1 MKHKLEIKTLRREV
15 ICMKWMSK
23 FLLILVLISNFIV
36 NVSSVAATD
45 INTGVTT
52 SLENENDF
60 LNSLKESQV
69 FLPDQRESLTQKN
82 QTLTSLMQPLNQ
94 LKQSEG
100 IPSTTIKK
108 GDFELNGNYSF
119 DDTADSGSVKLNWDK
134 LPNLA
139 DGYKVKR
146 STDNEKWEEISTN
159 YGKKVKILN
168 VYPKDANLDAD
179 FLIGWMA
186 KINAE
191 NSIAVESVPLSDFN
205 NNPDKYLKADDG
217 SYKYDGLYFGSADSN
232 GGWVAGVNDLTEK
245 SQPVVA
251 KFADTGRSIILGH
264 DTITTAGQG
273 GHPWFNKF
281 APKLDLWVRGLQ
293 NQNNDYTMGTNH
305 IWLSGT
311 QVKFI
316 DPNGDL
322 AQYPNKGL
330 PEVMDIQ
337 QTHTVDQYY
346 LYNSDAI
353 RWMVFLPTFSNNGS
367 GSFNEPDYL
376 YDRQGKKVGDD
387 NWYLITKNNYAMI
400 QTGHTTGAC
409 TPDEAKIIANTIY
422 YTSTLNTSNSGT
434 DPKANDKAAPNAPT
448 LTSNDTNND
457 KFDLTINSQD
467 NPSYYYYQVTGNV
480 NDKTTNKLTPKSSD
494 VIQQRAL
501 SDIKGYFY
509 AIDSNSNPGTNA
521 ANVKYKDSD
530 PSKVDTSAANF
541 LKVTQPNTNGNSA
554 TLTNQ
559 QLLKNSKNYIHVVA
573 VDRDNNISTVQTTK
587 ISDLV
592 LSNRSVKVKVWM
604 DSDYNGIIDT
614 NEKIKANMPIHI
626 FKKNTDDSYE
636 ELQQTSNS
644 TIKTGND
651 GTCSVN
657 YLQSNTYYVGLK
669 ISDCRAMFPTVS
681 GGKSISQLINNKVN
695 TISHDNYFLTT
706 AIIVNKDNDN
716 RTVNLGLIDQL
727 GFISITKLPQ
737 LNFGISLIPYAGSIS
752 LPNPNKD
759 ENTLTINDNR
769 TSLQTDLADY
779 FVPYKVNIQLSA
791 FKQGKEK
798 GLQGSSI
805 TLTFPNE
812 NTVTVSSEQTD
823 KQLLLTQQPSQNT
836 EDITKFKNISLNV
849 PQKSIATIIKPGT
862 YTATMTYEIEDTP

>member
-1 MKHKLEIKTLRREV
+1 
-15 ICMKWMSK
+15 MKWMPK
-23 FLLILVLISNFIV
+23 FLLILVLIGNFLV
-36 NVSSVAATD
+36 NISSVAATD
-45 INTGVTT
+45 INTAVTT

-60 LNSLKESQV
+60 LNSLKESQAS
-69 FLPDQRESLTQKN
+69 LPDQRELLTQKN
-82 QTLTSLMQPLNQ
+82 QTLMSLMQPLNQ
-94 LKQSEG
+94 FKQSEG

-108 GDFELNGNYSF
+108 GDFELHGNYSF
-119 DDTADSGSVKLNWDK
+119 DDIADSGSVKLNWVG

-139 DGYKVKR
+139 DGYKVER
-146 STDNEKWEEISTN
+146 STDDVNWEEISSN

-168 VYPKDANLDAD
+168 VYPNDA
-179 FLIGWMA
+179 
-186 KINAE
+186 
-191 NSIAVESVPLSDFN
+191 
-205 NNPDKYLKADDG
+205 KYLKAWMTPITDSIEVDEVSLEEFNKNYKDYIEDDG
-217 SYKYDGLYFGSADSN
+217 SSIYDGLYFGSADSN
-232 GGWVAGVNDLTEK
+232 GGWVTGVNDLTDK

-264 DTITTAGQG
+264 DTISTAQT
-273 GHPWFNKF
+273 GHKYFNTF
-281 APKLDLWVRGLQ
+281 APKLDLWVRYLPGQ
-293 NQNNDYTMGTNH
+293 STDYKVGNSTN
-305 IWLSGT
+305 WLSSR
-311 QVKFI
+311 QVQISNSGSLTK
-316 DPNGDL
+316 
-322 AQYPNKGL
+322 YPFKITST
-330 PEVMDIQ
+330 VKDISL
-337 QTHTVDQYY
+337 THTVDQYY

-353 RWMVFLPTFSNNGS
+353 RWMVFVPPFKNNDQGPELK
-367 GSFNEPDYL
+367 EPDYL
-376 YDRQGKKVGDD
+376 YDNQNRKVGDD

-400 QTGHTTGAC
+400 QTGHITGSC

-434 DPKANDKAAPNAPT
+434 DPQAKDKVAPNTPN

-457 KFDLTINSQD
+457 KFDLTIKSQD

-480 NDKTTNKLTPKSSD
+480 NDKTSNKLTPKSSD
-494 VIQQRAL
+494 VIQQQVL

-554 TLTNQ
+554 TLTND

-604 DSDYNGIIDT
+604 DSNYNGIIDT
-614 NEKIKANMPIHI
+614 NEKIKANIPIHI

-657 YLQSNTYYVGLK
+657 NLQSNTYYVGLK

-727 GFISITKLPQ
+727 GFISIKKLPQ
-737 LNFGISLIPYAGSIS
+737 LDFGVSLIPYSGSIR
-752 LPNPNKD
+752 LPNTNPNKD
-759 ENTLTINDNR
+759 ENTLTIEDNR
-769 TSLQTDLADY
+769 TSLQADLSDY

-836 EDITKFKNISLNV
+836 EDTTKFKNISLNV
-849 PQKSIATIIKPGT
+849 PQKSVATIIKPGT
-862 YTATMTYEIEDTP
+862 YTATMTYEIENTP

>member
-1 MKHKLEIKTLRREV
+1 
-15 ICMKWMSK
+15 MKWMSK

-45 INTGVTT
+45 INTAVTT

-60 LNSLKESQV
+60 LNSLKESQAS
-69 FLPDQRESLTQKN
+69 LPDQRELLTQKN
-82 QTLTSLMQPLNQ
+82 QTLMSLMQPLNQ
-94 LKQSEG
+94 FKQSEG

-108 GDFELNGNYSF
+108 GDFELHGNYSF
-119 DDTADSGSVKLNWDK
+119 DDIADSGSVKLNWVG

-139 DGYKVKR
+139 DGYKVER
-146 STDNEKWEEISTN
+146 STDDVNWEEISSN

-168 VYPKDANLDAD
+168 VYPNDA
-179 FLIGWMA
+179 
-186 KINAE
+186 
-191 NSIAVESVPLSDFN
+191 
-205 NNPDKYLKADDG
+205 KYLKAWMTPITDSIEVDEVSLEEFNKNYKDYIEDDG
-217 SYKYDGLYFGSADSN
+217 SSIYDGLYFGSADSN
-232 GGWVAGVNDLTEK
+232 GGWVTGVNDLTDK

-264 DTITTAGQG
+264 DTISTAQT
-273 GHPWFNKF
+273 GHKYFNTF
-281 APKLDLWVRGLQ
+281 APKLDLWVRYLPGQ
-293 NQNNDYTMGTNH
+293 STDYKVGNSTN
-305 IWLSGT
+305 WLSSR
-311 QVKFI
+311 QVQISNSGSLTK
-316 DPNGDL
+316 
-322 AQYPNKGL
+322 YPFKITSAVKGISL
-330 PEVMDIQ
+330 
-337 QTHTVDQYY
+337 THTVDQYY

-353 RWMVFLPTFSNNGS
+353 RWMVFVPPFKNNDQGPELK
-367 GSFNEPDYL
+367 EPDYL
-376 YDRQGKKVGDD
+376 YDNQNRKVGDD

-400 QTGHTTGAC
+400 QTGHKTGAC
-409 TPDEAKIIANTIY
+409 TDDEAQIIANTIY

-434 DPKANDKAAPNAPT
+434 DPQAKDKVAPNTPN

-494 VIQQRAL
+494 VIQQQVL

-573 VDRDNNISTVQTTK
+573 VDRDNNISTVQTQK

-604 DSDYNGIIDT
+604 DSNYNGIIDT

-636 ELQQTSNS
+636 ELQQTTNS

-657 YLQSNTYYVGLK
+657 NLQSNTYYVGLK

-681 GGKSISQLINNKVN
+681 GGKSISQLINNKAN
-695 TISHDNYFLTT
+695 TISYDNYFLTT

-716 RTVNLGLIDQL
+716 NTVNLGLIDQL
-727 GFISITKLPQ
+727 GFISIKKLPQ
-737 LNFGISLIPYAGSIS
+737 LDFGVSLIPYSGSIS
-752 LPNPNKD
+752 LPNANPNKD
-759 ENTLTINDNR
+759 ENTLTIEDNR
-769 TSLQTDLADY
+769 TSLQTDLSDY

-805 TLTFPNE
+805 TLIFPNE
-812 NTVTVSSEQTD
+812 NTVTVSSEQAD

>member
-45 INTGVTT
+45 INTAVTT

-60 LNSLKESQV
+60 LNSLKESQAS
-69 FLPDQRESLTQKN
+69 LPDQRELLTQKN
-82 QTLTSLMQPLNQ
+82 QTLMSLMQPLNQ
-94 LKQSEG
+94 FKQSEG

-108 GDFELNGNYSF
+108 GDFELHGNYSF
-119 DDTADSGSVKLNWDK
+119 DDIADSGSVKLNWVG

-139 DGYKVKR
+139 DGYKVER
-146 STDNEKWEEISTN
+146 STDDVNWEEISSN

-168 VYPKDANLDAD
+168 VYPNDA
-179 FLIGWMA
+179 
-186 KINAE
+186 
-191 NSIAVESVPLSDFN
+191 
-205 NNPDKYLKADDG
+205 KYLKAWMTPITDSIEVDEVSLEEFNKNYKDYIEDDG
-217 SYKYDGLYFGSADSN
+217 SSIYDGLYFGSADSN
-232 GGWVAGVNDLTEK
+232 GGWVTGVNDLTDK

-264 DTITTAGQG
+264 DTISTAQT
-273 GHPWFNKF
+273 GHKYFNTF
-281 APKLDLWVRGLQ
+281 APKLDLWVRYLPGQ
-293 NQNNDYTMGTNH
+293 STDYKVGNSTN
-305 IWLSGT
+305 WLSSR
-311 QVKFI
+311 QVQISNSGSLTK
-316 DPNGDL
+316 
-322 AQYPNKGL
+322 YPFKITSTVKRISL
-330 PEVMDIQ
+330 
-337 QTHTVDQYY
+337 THTVDQYY

-353 RWMVFLPTFSNNGS
+353 RWMVFVPPFKNNDQGPELK
-367 GSFNEPDYL
+367 EPDYL
-376 YDRQGKKVGDD
+376 YDNQNRKVGDD

-400 QTGHTTGAC
+400 QTGHITGSC
-409 TPDEAKIIANTIY
+409 TADEAQIIANTIY

-434 DPKANDKAAPNAPT
+434 DPQAKDKVAPNAPT

-494 VIQQRAL
+494 VIQQQVL

-573 VDRDNNISTVQTTK
+573 VDRDNNISTVQTQK

-604 DSDYNGIIDT
+604 DSNYNGIIDT

-636 ELQQTSNS
+636 ELQQTTNS

-657 YLQSNTYYVGLK
+657 NLQSNTYYVGLK
-669 ISDCRAMFPTVS
+669 ISDCKAMFPTVS

-727 GFISITKLPQ
+727 GFISIKKLPQ
-737 LNFGISLIPYAGSIS
+737 LDFGVSLIPYSGSIR
-752 LPNPNKD
+752 LPNTNPNKD
-759 ENTLTINDNR
+759 ENTLTIEDNR
-769 TSLQTDLADY
+769 TSLQADLSDY

-812 NTVTVSSEQTD
+812 NTVTVSSEQAD

>member
-1 MKHKLEIKTLRREV
+1 
-15 ICMKWMSK
+15 MKWMPK

-36 NVSSVAATD
+36 NVSSVSATD
-45 INTGVTT
+45 INTAVTT

-60 LNSLKESQV
+60 LNSLKESQAS
-69 FLPDQRESLTQKN
+69 LPDQRELLTQKN
-82 QTLTSLMQPLNQ
+82 QTLTSLMQMLNQ

-100 IPSTTIKK
+100 ITSTTIKK
-108 GDFELNGNYSF
+108 GDFELHGNYSF
-119 DDTADSGSVKLNWDK
+119 DDIADSGSVKLNWDS

-139 DGYKVKR
+139 DGYKVER
-146 STDNEKWEEISTN
+146 STDDVNWEEISSN

-168 VYPKDANLDAD
+168 VYPNDA
-179 FLIGWMA
+179 
-186 KINAE
+186 
-191 NSIAVESVPLSDFN
+191 
-205 NNPDKYLKADDG
+205 KYLKAWMTPITDSIEVDEVSLEEFNKNYKNYIENDG
-217 SYKYDGLYFGSADSN
+217 SSIYDGLYFGSADSN
-232 GGWVAGVNDLTEK
+232 GGWVAGINDLTDK

-281 APKLDLWVRGLQ
+281 APKLDLWVKDLK
-293 NQNNDYTMGTNH
+293 NQNNNYKMGTNH
-305 IWLSGT
+305 IWLSSESV
-311 QVKFI
+311 QL
-316 DPNGDL
+316 DNNGSL
-322 AQYPNKGL
+322 AKYPFVIKSTPLHIN
-330 PEVMDIQ
+330 P
-337 QTHTVDQYY
+337 THTVDQYY

-353 RWMVFLPTFSNNGS
+353 RWMKFNGPFSDNGS
-367 GSFNEPDYL
+367 TQTFKEPDYL
-376 YDRQGKKVGDD
+376 YESQDSQAKKVGDD

-400 QTGHTTGAC
+400 QTGHTIGSC
-409 TPDEAKIIANTIY
+409 TADEAQIIANTIY

-434 DPKANDKAAPNAPT
+434 DPQAKDKVAPNAPT

-457 KFDLTINSQD
+457 KFDLTINSRD

-494 VIQQRAL
+494 VIQQQVL

-554 TLTNQ
+554 TLTND

-573 VDRDNNISTVQTTK
+573 VDRDNNISTVQTQK

-592 LSNRSVKVKVWM
+592 SSKRSVKVKVWM
-604 DSDYNGIIDT
+604 DSNYNGIIDT

-636 ELQQTSNS
+636 ELQQTTNS

-657 YLQSNTYYVGLK
+657 NLQSNTYYVGLK

-727 GFISITKLPQ
+727 GFISIKKLPQ
-737 LNFGISLIPYAGSIS
+737 LDFGVSLIPYAGSIS
-752 LPNPNKD
+752 LPNTNTNPNKD
-759 ENTLTINDNR
+759 ENTLTIKDNR
-769 TSLQTDLADY
+769 TSLQTDLSDY

-812 NTVTVSSEQTD
+812 NTVTVFSEQTD
-823 KQLLLTQQPSQNT
+823 KQLLLTQQPSQNI
-836 EDITKFKNISLNV
+836 EDTTKFKNISLNV
-849 PQKSIATIIKPGT
+849 PQKSVATIIKPGT
-862 YTATMTYEIEDTP
+862 YTATMTYEIENTP

>member
-1 MKHKLEIKTLRREV
+1 
-15 ICMKWMSK
+15 MKWMSK

-94 LKQSEG
+94 FKQSEG

-108 GDFELNGNYSF
+108 GDFELHGNYSF
-119 DDTADSGSVKLNWDK
+119 DDIADSGSVKLNWVG

-139 DGYKVKR
+139 DGYKVER
-146 STDNEKWEEISTN
+146 STDDVNWEEISSN

-168 VYPKDANLDAD
+168 VYPNDA
-179 FLIGWMA
+179 
-186 KINAE
+186 
-191 NSIAVESVPLSDFN
+191 
-205 NNPDKYLKADDG
+205 KYLKAWMTPITDSIEVDEVSLEEFNKNYKDYIEDDG
-217 SYKYDGLYFGSADSN
+217 SSIYDGLYFGSADSN
-232 GGWVAGVNDLTEK
+232 GGWVTGVNDLTDK

-264 DTITTAGQG
+264 DTISTAQT
-273 GHPWFNKF
+273 GHKYFNTF
-281 APKLDLWVRGLQ
+281 APKLDLWVRYLPGQ
-293 NQNNDYTMGTNH
+293 STDYKVGNSTN
-305 IWLSGT
+305 WLSSR
-311 QVKFI
+311 QVQISNSGSLTK
-316 DPNGDL
+316 
-322 AQYPNKGL
+322 YPFKITST
-330 PEVMDIQ
+330 VKDISL
-337 QTHTVDQYY
+337 THTVDQYY

-353 RWMVFLPTFSNNGS
+353 RWMVFVPPFKNNDQGPELK
-367 GSFNEPDYL
+367 EPDYL
-376 YDRQGKKVGDD
+376 YDNQNRKVGDD

-400 QTGHTTGAC
+400 QTGHITGSC
-409 TPDEAKIIANTIY
+409 TADEAQIIANTIY

-434 DPKANDKAAPNAPT
+434 DPQAKDKVAPNTPN

-457 KFDLTINSQD
+457 KFDLTIKSQD

-480 NDKTTNKLTPKSSD
+480 VDSTTNKLTPKSSD
-494 VIQQRAL
+494 VIQQQVL

-573 VDRDNNISTVQTTK
+573 VDRDNNISTVQTQK

-592 LSNRSVKVKVWM
+592 PSKRSVKVKVWM
-604 DSDYNGIIDT
+604 DSNYNGIIDT

-644 TIKTGND
+644 NITGDD

-657 YLQSNTYYVGLK
+657 NLQSNTYYVGLK

-681 GGKSISQLINNKVN
+681 GGKSISQLINNKAN

-716 RTVNLGLIDQL
+716 RTVNLGLIEQL
-727 GFISITKLPQ
+727 GFISIKKLPQ
-737 LNFGISLIPYAGSIS
+737 LDFGVSLIPYSGSIR
-752 LPNPNKD
+752 LPNTNPNKD
-759 ENTLTINDNR
+759 ENTLTIEDNR
-769 TSLQTDLADY
+769 TSLQADLSDY

-836 EDITKFKNISLNV
+836 EDTTKFKNISLNV

>member
-1 MKHKLEIKTLRREV
+1 MLKPKLEIKTLRKEV
-15 ICMKWMSK
+15 ICMKWMPK
-23 FLLILVLISNFIV
+23 FLLILVLIGNFIV

-45 INTGVTT
+45 INTAVTT

-60 LNSLKESQV
+60 LNSLKESQAS
-69 FLPDQRESLTQKN
+69 LPDQRESLTQKN
-82 QTLTSLMQPLNQ
+82 QTLTNLMQPLNQ

-100 IPSTTIKK
+100 ITSTTIKK
-108 GDFELNGNYSF
+108 GDFELHGNYSF
-119 DDTADSGSVKLNWDK
+119 DDIADSGSVKLNWDK

-139 DGYKVKR
+139 DGYKVER
-146 STDNEKWEEISTN
+146 STDSEKWEEISSN

-168 VYPKDANLDAD
+168 VYPNDA
-179 FLIGWMA
+179 
-186 KINAE
+186 
-191 NSIAVESVPLSDFN
+191 
-205 NNPDKYLKADDG
+205 KYLKAWMAPITDLIEVDEVSLEEFNKNYNNYIEDDG
-217 SYKYDGLYFGSADSN
+217 SSKYDGLYFGSADSN
-232 GGWVAGVNDLTEK
+232 GGWVTGVNDLTDK

-264 DTITTAGQG
+264 DTISTAGQG

-281 APKLDLWVRGLQ
+281 APKLDLWVRYLPGQ
-293 NQNNDYTMGTNH
+293 STDYKVGNSTN
-305 IWLSGT
+305 WLSSR
-311 QVKFI
+311 QVQISNSGSLTK
-316 DPNGDL
+316 
-322 AQYPNKGL
+322 YPFKITSTVKKISL
-330 PEVMDIQ
+330 
-337 QTHTVDQYY
+337 THTVDQYY

-353 RWMVFLPTFSNNGS
+353 RWMVFVPPFKNNDQGPELK
-367 GSFNEPDYL
+367 EPDYL
-376 YDRQGKKVGDD
+376 YDNQNRKVGDD

-400 QTGHTTGAC
+400 QTGHITGSC
-409 TPDEAKIIANTIY
+409 TADEAQIIANTIY

-434 DPKANDKAAPNAPT
+434 DPQAKDKVAPNTPN

-457 KFDLTINSQD
+457 KFDLTIKSQD
-467 NPSYYYYQVTGNV
+467 NPSCYYYQVTGNV
-480 NDKTTNKLTPKSSD
+480 VDSTTNKLTPKSSD
-494 VIQQRAL
+494 VIQQQAL

-554 TLTNQ
+554 TLTND

-573 VDRDNNISTVQTTK
+573 VDRDNNISTVQTQK

-604 DSDYNGIIDT
+604 DSNYNGIIDT

-644 TIKTGND
+644 NITGND

-657 YLQSNTYYVGLK
+657 NLQSNTYYVGLK

-727 GFISITKLPQ
+727 GFISIKKLPQ
-737 LNFGISLIPYAGSIS
+737 LNFGISLIPYAGSIR
-752 LPNPNKD
+752 LPNTNPNKD
-759 ENTLTINDNR
+759 ENTLTIEDNR
-769 TSLQTDLADY
+769 TSLQTDLSDY

-805 TLTFPNE
+805 TLTFPND

>member
-1 MKHKLEIKTLRREV
+1 
-15 ICMKWMSK
+15 MKWMPK
-23 FLLILVLISNFIV
+23 FLLILVLIGNFIV
-36 NVSSVAATD
+36 NISTVVATD
-45 INTGVTT
+45 INTAVTT

-60 LNSLKESQV
+60 LNSLKESQAS
-69 FLPDQRESLTQKN
+69 LPDQRELLTQKN

-100 IPSTTIKK
+100 ITSTTIKN
-108 GDFELNGNYSF
+108 GDFELHGNYSF
-119 DDTADSGSVKLNWDK
+119 DDTADSGSVKLNWGK

-146 STDNEKWEEISTN
+146 STDDVNWEEISSN

-168 VYPKDANLDAD
+168 VYPNDA
-179 FLIGWMA
+179 
-186 KINAE
+186 
-191 NSIAVESVPLSDFN
+191 
-205 NNPDKYLKADDG
+205 KYLKKWMEPFADSIEVDEVSLEEFNKNYKYYIKDDG
-217 SYKYDGLYFGSADSN
+217 SSIYDGLYFGSADSN

-273 GHPWFNKF
+273 GHPWFNTF
-281 APKLDLWVRGLQ
+281 APKLDLWVKDLK
-293 NQNNDYTMGTNH
+293 NQNNNYTMGANY

-311 QVKFI
+311 KVKFI

-330 PEVMDIQ
+330 SGEMEIQ
-337 QTHTVDQYY
+337 RTHTVDQYY

-376 YDRQGKKVGDD
+376 YDNQGRKVGDD

-409 TPDEAKIIANTIY
+409 TDDEAKIIANTIY
-422 YTSTLNTSNSGT
+422 YTSNLNTSNSGT
-434 DPKANDKAAPNAPT
+434 DPKADDKAAPNAPT

-457 KFDLTINSQD
+457 KFDLTINSRD

-480 NDKTTNKLTPKSSD
+480 NDKTTNKTIPKYSD
-494 VIQQRAL
+494 VIQQQVL

-554 TLTNQ
+554 TLTND

-573 VDRDNNISTVQTTK
+573 VDRDNNISTVQTQK

-592 LSNRSVKVKVWM
+592 SSNRSVKVKVWM
-604 DSDYNGIIDT
+604 DSNYNGIIDT
-614 NEKIKANMPIHI
+614 NEKIKDNMPIHI

-636 ELQQTSNS
+636 ELQQTTNS

-657 YLQSNTYYVGLK
+657 NLQSNTYYVGLK

-716 RTVNLGLIDQL
+716 NTVNLGLIDQL
-727 GFISITKLPQ
+727 GFISIKKLPQ
-737 LNFGISLIPYAGSIS
+737 LDFGVSLIPYSGSIR
-752 LPNPNKD
+752 LPNTNPNKD
-759 ENTLTINDNR
+759 ENTLTIEDNR
-769 TSLQTDLADY
+769 TSLQADLSDY

-836 EDITKFKNISLNV
+836 EDTTKFKNISLNV

-862 YTATMTYEIEDTP
+862 YTATMTYEIENTP

>member
-1 MKHKLEIKTLRREV
+1 MLKSKLEIKTLRREV

-52 SLENENDF
+52 ILENENDF
-60 LNSLKESQV
+60 LNSLKESRAS
-69 FLPDQRESLTQKN
+69 LPDQRELLTQKN
-82 QTLTSLMQPLNQ
+82 QTLMSLMQPLNQ

-100 IPSTTIKK
+100 ITSTTIKK
-108 GDFELNGNYSF
+108 GDFELHGNYSF
-119 DDTADSGSVKLNWDK
+119 DDIADSGSVKLNWVG

-139 DGYKVKR
+139 DGYKVER
-146 STDNEKWEEISTN
+146 STDDVNWEEISSN

-168 VYPKDANLDAD
+168 VYPNDA
-179 FLIGWMA
+179 
-186 KINAE
+186 
-191 NSIAVESVPLSDFN
+191 
-205 NNPDKYLKADDG
+205 KYLKAWMTPITDSIEVDEVSLEEFNKNYNNYIEDDG
-217 SYKYDGLYFGSADSN
+217 SSKYDGLYFGSADSN
-232 GGWVAGVNDLTEK
+232 GGWVTGVNDLTDK

-264 DTITTAGQG
+264 DTISTAQT
-273 GHPWFNKF
+273 GHKYFNTF
-281 APKLDLWVRGLQ
+281 APKLDLWVRYLPGQ
-293 NQNNDYTMGTNH
+293 STDYKVGNSTN
-305 IWLSGT
+305 WLSSR
-311 QVKFI
+311 QVQISNSGSLTK
-316 DPNGDL
+316 
-322 AQYPNKGL
+322 YPFKITST
-330 PEVMDIQ
+330 VKDISL
-337 QTHTVDQYY
+337 THTVDQYY

-353 RWMVFLPTFSNNGS
+353 RWMVFVPPFKNNDQGPELK
-367 GSFNEPDYL
+367 EPDYL
-376 YDRQGKKVGDD
+376 YDNQNRKVGDD

-400 QTGHTTGAC
+400 QTGHITGSC
-409 TPDEAKIIANTIY
+409 TADEAQIIANTIY

-434 DPKANDKAAPNAPT
+434 DPQAKDKVAPNTPN

-457 KFDLTINSQD
+457 KFDLTIKSQD

-480 NDKTTNKLTPKSSD
+480 VDATTNKLTPKSSD
-494 VIQQRAL
+494 VIQQQAL

-554 TLTNQ
+554 NLTND

-573 VDRDNNISTVQTTK
+573 VDRDNNISTVQTQK

-604 DSDYNGIIDT
+604 DSNYNGIIDT

-657 YLQSNTYYVGLK
+657 NLQSNTYYVGLK

-727 GFISITKLPQ
+727 GFISIKKLPQ
-737 LNFGISLIPYAGSIS
+737 LDFGVSLIPYSGSIR
-752 LPNPNKD
+752 LPNTNPNKD
-759 ENTLTINDNR
+759 ENTLTIEDNR
-769 TSLQTDLADY
+769 TSLQTDLSDY

-836 EDITKFKNISLNV
+836 EDTTKFKNISLNV

-862 YTATMTYEIEDTP
+862 YNATMTYEIEDTP

>member
-1 MKHKLEIKTLRREV
+1 MLKPKLEIKTLRREV

-23 FLLILVLISNFIV
+23 FLLILVLIGNFIG
-36 NVSSVAATD
+36 NISTVAATD
-45 INTGVTT
+45 INTAVTT

-60 LNSLKESQV
+60 LNSLKESQAS
-69 FLPDQRESLTQKN
+69 LPDQRELLTQKN
-82 QTLTSLMQPLNQ
+82 QTLMSLMQPLNQ
-94 LKQSEG
+94 FKQSEG

-108 GDFELNGNYSF
+108 GDFELHGNYSF
-119 DDTADSGSVKLNWDK
+119 DDIADSGSVKLNWVG

-139 DGYKVKR
+139 DGYKVER
-146 STDNEKWEEISTN
+146 STDDVNWEEISSN

-168 VYPKDANLDAD
+168 VYPNDA
-179 FLIGWMA
+179 
-186 KINAE
+186 
-191 NSIAVESVPLSDFN
+191 
-205 NNPDKYLKADDG
+205 KYLKAWMTPITDSIEVDEVSLEEFNKNYKDYIEDDG
-217 SYKYDGLYFGSADSN
+217 SSIYDGLYFGSADSN
-232 GGWVAGVNDLTEK
+232 GGWVTGVNDLTDK

-264 DTITTAGQG
+264 DTISTAQT
-273 GHPWFNKF
+273 GHKYFNTF
-281 APKLDLWVRGLQ
+281 APKLDLWVRYLPGQ
-293 NQNNDYTMGTNH
+293 STDYKVGNSTN
-305 IWLSGT
+305 WLSSR
-311 QVKFI
+311 QVQISNSGSLTK
-316 DPNGDL
+316 
-322 AQYPNKGL
+322 YPFKITST
-330 PEVMDIQ
+330 VKDISL
-337 QTHTVDQYY
+337 THTVDQYY

-353 RWMVFLPTFSNNGS
+353 RWMVFVPPFKNNDQGPELK
-367 GSFNEPDYL
+367 EPDYL
-376 YDRQGKKVGDD
+376 YDNQNRKVGDD

-400 QTGHTTGAC
+400 QTGHITGSC

-434 DPKANDKAAPNAPT
+434 DPQAKDKVAPNTPN

-457 KFDLTINSQD
+457 KFDLTIKSQD

-480 NDKTTNKLTPKSSD
+480 NDKTSNKLTPKSSD
-494 VIQQRAL
+494 VIQQQAL

-509 AIDSNSNPGTNA
+509 AIDSTSNPGTNA

-554 TLTNQ
+554 TLTND

-573 VDRDNNISTVQTTK
+573 VDRDNNISTVQTKK

-592 LSNRSVKVKVWM
+592 SSKRSVKIKVWM
-604 DSDYNGIIDT
+604 DSNYNGIIDT
-614 NEKIKANMPIHI
+614 NEKIKDNMPIHI

-636 ELQQTSNS
+636 ELQQTTNS
-644 TIKTGND
+644 TIKTGDD

-657 YLQSNTYYVGLK
+657 NLQSNTYYVGLK

-681 GGKSISQLINNKVN
+681 GGKSISQLINNKAN

-716 RTVNLGLIDQL
+716 RTVNLGLIEQL
-727 GFISITKLPQ
+727 GFISIKKLPQ
-737 LNFGISLIPYAGSIS
+737 LDFGVSLIPYSGSIR
-752 LPNPNKD
+752 LPNTNPNKD
-759 ENTLTINDNR
+759 ENTLTIEDNR
-769 TSLQTDLADY
+769 TSLQADLSDY

-805 TLTFPNE
+805 TLTFPND

-823 KQLLLTQQPSQNT
+823 KQLLLAQQPSQNT
-836 EDITKFKNISLNV
+836 EDNTKFKNISLNV
-849 PQKSIATIIKPGT
+849 PQKSVATIIKPGT
-862 YTATMTYEIEDTP
+862 YTATMTYEIENTP

>member
-1 MKHKLEIKTLRREV
+1 
-15 ICMKWMSK
+15 MKWMSK

-45 INTGVTT
+45 INTAVTT

-60 LNSLKESQV
+60 LNSLKESQAS
-69 FLPDQRESLTQKN
+69 LPDQRELLTQKN
-82 QTLTSLMQPLNQ
+82 QTLMSLMQPLNQ
-94 LKQSEG
+94 FKQSEG

-108 GDFELNGNYSF
+108 GDFELHGNYSF
-119 DDTADSGSVKLNWDK
+119 DDIADSGSVKLNWVG

-139 DGYKVKR
+139 DGYKVER
-146 STDNEKWEEISTN
+146 STDDVNWEEISSN

-168 VYPKDANLDAD
+168 VYPNDA
-179 FLIGWMA
+179 
-186 KINAE
+186 
-191 NSIAVESVPLSDFN
+191 
-205 NNPDKYLKADDG
+205 KYLKAWMTPITDSIEVDEVSLEEFNKNYKDYIEDDG
-217 SYKYDGLYFGSADSN
+217 SSIYDGLYFGSADSN
-232 GGWVAGVNDLTEK
+232 GGWVTGVNDLTDK

-264 DTITTAGQG
+264 DTISTAQT
-273 GHPWFNKF
+273 GHKYFNTF
-281 APKLDLWVRGLQ
+281 APKLDLWVRYLPGQ
-293 NQNNDYTMGTNH
+293 STDYKVGNSTN
-305 IWLSGT
+305 WLSSR
-311 QVKFI
+311 QVQISNSGSLTK
-316 DPNGDL
+316 
-322 AQYPNKGL
+322 YPFKITSTVKRISL
-330 PEVMDIQ
+330 
-337 QTHTVDQYY
+337 THTVDQYY

-353 RWMVFLPTFSNNGS
+353 RWMVFVPPFKNNDQGPELK
-367 GSFNEPDYL
+367 EPDYL
-376 YDRQGKKVGDD
+376 YDNQNRKVGDD

-400 QTGHTTGAC
+400 QTGHKNDAC
-409 TPDEAKIIANTIY
+409 TDDEAQIIANTIY

-434 DPKANDKAAPNAPT
+434 DPQAKDKVAPNAPT

-494 VIQQRAL
+494 VIQQQVL

-573 VDRDNNISTVQTTK
+573 VDRDNNISTVQTQK

-604 DSDYNGIIDT
+604 DSNYNGIIDT

-636 ELQQTSNS
+636 ELQQTTNS

-657 YLQSNTYYVGLK
+657 NLQSNTYYVGLK
-669 ISDCRAMFPTVS
+669 ISDCKAMFPTVS

-727 GFISITKLPQ
+727 GFISIKKLPQ
-737 LNFGISLIPYAGSIS
+737 LDFGVSLIPYSGSIR
-752 LPNPNKD
+752 LPNTNPNKD
-759 ENTLTINDNR
+759 ENTLTIEDNR
-769 TSLQTDLADY
+769 TSLQADLSDY

>member
-1 MKHKLEIKTLRREV
+1 
-15 ICMKWMSK
+15 MKWMPK
-23 FLLILVLISNFIV
+23 FLLILVLIGNFIG
-36 NVSSVAATD
+36 NISTVAATD
-45 INTGVTT
+45 INTAVTT

-60 LNSLKESQV
+60 LNSLKESQAS
-69 FLPDQRESLTQKN
+69 LPDQRELLTQKN
-82 QTLTSLMQPLNQ
+82 QTLTSLMQMLNQ

-100 IPSTTIKK
+100 ITSTTIKK
-108 GDFELNGNYSF
+108 GDFELHGNYSF
-119 DDTADSGSVKLNWDK
+119 DDIADSGSVKLNWDS

-139 DGYKVKR
+139 DGYKVER
-146 STDNEKWEEISTN
+146 STDDVNWEEISSN

-168 VYPKDANLDAD
+168 VYPNDA
-179 FLIGWMA
+179 
-186 KINAE
+186 
-191 NSIAVESVPLSDFN
+191 
-205 NNPDKYLKADDG
+205 KYLKAWMTPITDSIEVDEVSLEEFNKNYKDYIEDDG
-217 SYKYDGLYFGSADSN
+217 SSIYDGLYFGSADSN
-232 GGWVAGVNDLTEK
+232 GGWVTGVNDLTDK

-264 DTITTAGQG
+264 DTISTAQT
-273 GHPWFNKF
+273 GHKYFNTF
-281 APKLDLWVRGLQ
+281 APKLDLWVRYLPGQ
-293 NQNNDYTMGTNH
+293 STDYKVGNSTN
-305 IWLSGT
+305 WLSSR
-311 QVKFI
+311 QVQISNSGSLTK
-316 DPNGDL
+316 
-322 AQYPNKGL
+322 YPFKITST
-330 PEVMDIQ
+330 VKDISL
-337 QTHTVDQYY
+337 THTVDQYY

-353 RWMVFLPTFSNNGS
+353 RWMVFVPPFKNNDQGPELK
-367 GSFNEPDYL
+367 EPDYL
-376 YDRQGKKVGDD
+376 YDNQNRKVGDD

-400 QTGHTTGAC
+400 QTGHITGSC
-409 TPDEAKIIANTIY
+409 TADEAQIIANTIY

-434 DPKANDKAAPNAPT
+434 DPQAKDKVAPNTPNLT
-448 LTSNDTNND
+448 LNDTNND
-457 KFDLTINSQD
+457 KFDLTIKSQD

-480 NDKTTNKLTPKSSD
+480 VDSTTNKLTPKSSD
-494 VIQQRAL
+494 VIQQQVL

-509 AIDSNSNPGTNA
+509 AIDSNPNPGTNA

-554 TLTNQ
+554 TLTND

-573 VDRDNNISTVQTTK
+573 VDRDNNISTVQTKK

-592 LSNRSVKVKVWM
+592 PSNRSVKVKVWM
-604 DSDYNGIIDT
+604 DSNYNGIIDT

-636 ELQQTSNS
+636 ELQQTTNS

-657 YLQSNTYYVGLK
+657 KLQSNTYYVGLK

-681 GGKSISQLINNKVN
+681 GGKSISQLINNKAN

-727 GFISITKLPQ
+727 GFISIKKLPQ
-737 LNFGISLIPYAGSIS
+737 LNFGISLIPYAGSIR
-752 LPNPNKD
+752 LPNTNPNKD
-759 ENTLTINDNR
+759 ENTLTIEDNR
-769 TSLQTDLADY
+769 TSLQTDLSDY

-805 TLTFPNE
+805 TLTFPND

-836 EDITKFKNISLNV
+836 EDTTKFKNISLNV
-849 PQKSIATIIKPGT
+849 PQKSVATIIKPGT
-862 YTATMTYEIEDTP
+862 YTATMTYEIENTP

>member
-1 MKHKLEIKTLRREV
+1 MLKQKLEIKTLRREV
-15 ICMKWMSK
+15 ICMKWMPK
-23 FLLILVLISNFIV
+23 FLLILVLIGNFIV

-45 INTGVTT
+45 INIAVTT
-52 SLENENDF
+52 SLKNENDF
-60 LNSLKESQV
+60 LNSLKESPAS
-69 FLPDQRESLTQKN
+69 LPDQRELLTQKN
-82 QTLTSLMQPLNQ
+82 QTLTSLIQPLNQ

-100 IPSTTIKK
+100 ISSTKIQK

-119 DDTADSGSVKLNWDK
+119 DDTADLGSVKLNWGK

-139 DGYKVKR
+139 DGYKVQR

-168 VYPKDANLDAD
+168 VYPNDA
-179 FLIGWMA
+179 
-186 KINAE
+186 
-191 NSIAVESVPLSDFN
+191 
-205 NNPDKYLKADDG
+205 KYLKAWMAPITDLIEVDEVSLEEFNKNYNNYIQDDG
-217 SYKYDGLYFGSADSN
+217 SSKYDGLYFGSADSN
-232 GGWVAGVNDLTEK
+232 GGFTADNDLNAR
-245 SQPVVA
+245 SQQAVA

-264 DTITTAGQG
+264 DTISNAQT
-273 GHPWFNKF
+273 GHKYFNTF
-281 APKLDLWVRGLQ
+281 APKLDLWVKGLQ
-293 NQNNDYTMGTNH
+293 NQNNDYTMGANT
-305 IWLSGT
+305 IWLRSNKVQIDNSGSLT
-311 QVKFI
+311 
-316 DPNGDL
+316 
-322 AQYPNKGL
+322 QYPFHDFPL
-330 PEVMDIQ
+330 PPEYMTISY
-337 QTHTVDQYY
+337 THTVDQYY
-346 LYNSDAI
+346 LYNGGAI
-353 RWMVFLPTFSNNGS
+353 RWMKFMPPFDNNGS
-367 GSFNEPDYL
+367 GSFNVPDYL
-376 YDRQGKKVGDD
+376 YDRQGNKVGDD

-409 TPDEAKIIANTIY
+409 TDDEAKIIANTIY
-422 YTSTLNTSNSGT
+422 YTSTLNTSNSGI
-434 DPKANDKAAPNAPT
+434 DPKAKDNVAPDKPN
-448 LTSNDTNND
+448 LTSNDTNNN
-457 KFDLTINSQD
+457 KFDLTIKSQD

-480 NDKTTNKLTPKSSD
+480 VDATTNKLTPKSSD
-494 VIQQRAL
+494 VIQQQAL

-573 VDRDNNISTVQTTK
+573 VDRDNNISTVKTTK

-592 LSNRSVKVKVWM
+592 PSNRSVKVKVWM
-604 DSDYNGIIDT
+604 DSNYNGIIDT

-657 YLQSNTYYVGLK
+657 NLQSNTYYVGLK

-681 GGKSISQLINNKVN
+681 GGKSISQLINNKAN

-716 RTVNLGLIDQL
+716 RTINLGLIDQL
-727 GFISITKLPQ
+727 GFISIKKLPQ

-759 ENTLTINDNR
+759 ENTLTIEDNR
-769 TSLQTDLADY
+769 TSLQTDLSDY

-812 NTVTVSSEQTD
+812 NTVTVSSEQAD

>member
-1 MKHKLEIKTLRREV
+1 
-15 ICMKWMSK
+15 MKWMSK

-168 VYPKDANLDAD
+168 VYPKDANLNAD

-186 KINAE
+186 QINAE

-422 YTSTLNTSNSGT
+422 YTSTLNTSNSGI
-434 DPKANDKAAPNAPT
+434 DPKAKDNVAPDKPN
-448 LTSNDTNND
+448 LTSNDTNNN
-457 KFDLTINSQD
+457 KFDLTIKSQD

-480 NDKTTNKLTPKSSD
+480 VDATTNKLTPKSSD
-494 VIQQRAL
+494 VIQQQAL

-554 TLTNQ
+554 NLTND

-573 VDRDNNISTVQTTK
+573 VDRDNNISTVQTQK

-604 DSDYNGIIDT
+604 DSNYNGIIDT

-636 ELQQTSNS
+636 ELQQTTNS

-657 YLQSNTYYVGLK
+657 NLQSNTYYVGLK

-727 GFISITKLPQ
+727 GFISIKKLPQ
-737 LNFGISLIPYAGSIS
+737 LDFGVSLIPYAGSIS
-752 LPNPNKD
+752 LSNTNPNKD
-759 ENTLTINDNR
+759 ENTLTIEDNR
-769 TSLQTDLADY
+769 TSLQTDLSDY

-836 EDITKFKNISLNV
+836 EDTTKFKNISLNV

>member
-1 MKHKLEIKTLRREV
+1 MLKQKLEIKTLRREV
-15 ICMKWMSK
+15 ICMKWMPK

-36 NVSSVAATD
+36 NISSVAATD
-45 INTGVTT
+45 INTAVTT

-60 LNSLKESQV
+60 LNSLKESQAS
-69 FLPDQRESLTQKN
+69 LPDRRELFTQKN

-94 LKQSEG
+94 LRQSEG
-100 IPSTTIKK
+100 ITSTTIKK
-108 GDFELNGNYSF
+108 GDFELHGNYSF
-119 DDTADSGSVKLNWDK
+119 DDIADSGSVKLNWDK

-139 DGYKVKR
+139 DGYKVQR
-146 STDNEKWEEISTN
+146 STDNEKWEEISSN

-168 VYPKDANLDAD
+168 VYPNDA
-179 FLIGWMA
+179 
-186 KINAE
+186 
-191 NSIAVESVPLSDFN
+191 
-205 NNPDKYLKADDG
+205 KYLKAWMAPITDLIEVDEVSLEEFNKNYKDYIEDDG
-217 SYKYDGLYFGSADSN
+217 SSIYDGLYFGSADSN
-232 GGWVAGVNDLTEK
+232 GGWVTGVNDLTDK

-264 DTITTAGQG
+264 DTIATAGQG

-281 APKLDLWVRGLQ
+281 APKLDLWVKGLQ
-293 NQNNDYTMGTNH
+293 NQNNDYTMGANT

-311 QVKFI
+311 KVKFI

-330 PEVMDIQ
+330 PEEMTIKP
-337 QTHTVDQYY
+337 THTVDQYY

-353 RWMVFLPTFSNNGS
+353 RWMVFLPTFTNNGS

-376 YDRQGKKVGDD
+376 YDNQGRKVGDD

-409 TPDEAKIIANTIY
+409 TDDEAKIIANTIY
-422 YTSTLNTSNSGT
+422 YTSTLNTSNSGI
-434 DPKANDKAAPNAPT
+434 DPKAKDNVAPDKPN
-448 LTSNDTNND
+448 LTSNDTNNN
-457 KFDLTINSQD
+457 KFDLTIKSQD

-480 NDKTTNKLTPKSSD
+480 NDKTTNKTIPKYSD
-494 VIQQRAL
+494 VIQQQVL

-509 AIDSNSNPGTNA
+509 AIDSNHNPGTNA

-554 TLTNQ
+554 TLTND

-604 DSDYNGIIDT
+604 DSNYNGIIDT
-614 NEKIKANMPIHI
+614 NEKIKANIPIHI

-657 YLQSNTYYVGLK
+657 NLQSNTYYVGLK

-759 ENTLTINDNR
+759 ENTLTIEDNR
-769 TSLQTDLADY
+769 TSLQTDLSDY

-812 NTVTVSSEQTD
+812 NTVTVSSEQAD
-823 KQLLLTQQPSQNT
+823 KQLLLTQQLSQNT

>member
-1 MKHKLEIKTLRREV
+1 MLKPKLEIKTLRREV

-23 FLLILVLISNFIV
+23 FLLILVLIGNFIG
-36 NVSSVAATD
+36 NISTVAATD
-45 INTGVTT
+45 INTAVTT

-60 LNSLKESQV
+60 LNSLKESQAS
-69 FLPDQRESLTQKN
+69 LPDQRELLTQKN
-82 QTLTSLMQPLNQ
+82 QTLMSLMQPLNQ
-94 LKQSEG
+94 FKQSEG

-108 GDFELNGNYSF
+108 GDFELHGNYSF
-119 DDTADSGSVKLNWDK
+119 DDIADSGSVKLNWVG

-139 DGYKVKR
+139 DGYKVER
-146 STDNEKWEEISTN
+146 STDDVNWEEISSN

-168 VYPKDANLDAD
+168 VYPNDA
-179 FLIGWMA
+179 
-186 KINAE
+186 
-191 NSIAVESVPLSDFN
+191 
-205 NNPDKYLKADDG
+205 KYLKAWMTPITDSIEVDEVSLEEFNKNYKDYIEDDG
-217 SYKYDGLYFGSADSN
+217 SSIYDGLYFGSADSN
-232 GGWVAGVNDLTEK
+232 GGWVTGVNDLTDK

-264 DTITTAGQG
+264 DTISTAQT
-273 GHPWFNKF
+273 GHKYFNTF
-281 APKLDLWVRGLQ
+281 APKLDLWVRYLPGQ
-293 NQNNDYTMGTNH
+293 STDYKVGNSTN
-305 IWLSGT
+305 WLSSR
-311 QVKFI
+311 QVQISNSGSLTK
-316 DPNGDL
+316 
-322 AQYPNKGL
+322 YPFKITST
-330 PEVMDIQ
+330 VKDISL
-337 QTHTVDQYY
+337 THTVDQYY

-353 RWMVFLPTFSNNGS
+353 RWMVFVPPFKNNDQGPELK
-367 GSFNEPDYL
+367 EPDYL
-376 YDRQGKKVGDD
+376 YDNQNRKVGDD

-400 QTGHTTGAC
+400 QTGHITGSC

-434 DPKANDKAAPNAPT
+434 DPQAKDKVAPNTPN

-457 KFDLTINSQD
+457 KFDLTIKSQD

-480 NDKTTNKLTPKSSD
+480 NDKTSNKLTPKSSD
-494 VIQQRAL
+494 VIQQQAL

-509 AIDSNSNPGTNA
+509 AIDSTSNPGTNA

-716 RTVNLGLIDQL
+716 RTVNLGLIEQL
-727 GFISITKLPQ
+727 GFISIKKLPQ
-737 LNFGISLIPYAGSIS
+737 LDFGVSLIPYSGSIR
-752 LPNPNKD
+752 LPNTNPNKD
-759 ENTLTINDNR
+759 ENTLTIEDNR
-769 TSLQTDLADY
+769 TSLQADLSDY

-805 TLTFPNE
+805 TLTFPND

-823 KQLLLTQQPSQNT
+823 KQLLLAQQPSQNT
-836 EDITKFKNISLNV
+836 EDNTKFKNISLNV
-849 PQKSIATIIKPGT
+849 PQKSVATIIKPGT
-862 YTATMTYEIEDTP
+862 YTATMTYEIENTP

>member
-1 MKHKLEIKTLRREV
+1 
-15 ICMKWMSK
+15 MKWMSK

-45 INTGVTT
+45 INTAVTT

-60 LNSLKESQV
+60 LNSLKESQAS
-69 FLPDQRESLTQKN
+69 LPDQRELLTQKN
-82 QTLTSLMQPLNQ
+82 QTLMSLMQPLNQ
-94 LKQSEG
+94 FKQSEG

-108 GDFELNGNYSF
+108 GDFELHGNYSF
-119 DDTADSGSVKLNWDK
+119 DDIADSGSVKLNWFG

-139 DGYKVKR
+139 DGYKVER
-146 STDNEKWEEISTN
+146 STDDVNWEEISSN

-168 VYPKDANLDAD
+168 VYPNDA
-179 FLIGWMA
+179 
-186 KINAE
+186 
-191 NSIAVESVPLSDFN
+191 
-205 NNPDKYLKADDG
+205 KYLKAWMTPITDSIEVDEVSLEEFNKNYKDYIEDDG
-217 SYKYDGLYFGSADSN
+217 SSIYDGLYFGSADSN
-232 GGWVAGVNDLTEK
+232 GGWVTGVNDLTDK

-264 DTITTAGQG
+264 DTISTAQT
-273 GHPWFNKF
+273 GHKYFNTF
-281 APKLDLWVRGLQ
+281 APKLDLWVRYLPGQ
-293 NQNNDYTMGTNH
+293 STDYKVGNSTN
-305 IWLSGT
+305 WLSSR
-311 QVKFI
+311 QVQISNSGSLTK
-316 DPNGDL
+316 
-322 AQYPNKGL
+322 YPFKITSTVKGISL
-330 PEVMDIQ
+330 
-337 QTHTVDQYY
+337 THTVDQYY

-353 RWMVFLPTFSNNGS
+353 RWMVFVPPFKNNDQGPELK
-367 GSFNEPDYL
+367 EPDYL
-376 YDRQGKKVGDD
+376 YDNQNRKVGDD

-400 QTGHTTGAC
+400 QTGHITGAC
-409 TPDEAKIIANTIY
+409 TPDEAQIIANTIY

-494 VIQQRAL
+494 VIQQQAL

-573 VDRDNNISTVQTTK
+573 VDRDNNISTVQTQK

-604 DSDYNGIIDT
+604 DSNYNGIIDT

-636 ELQQTSNS
+636 ELQQTTNS

-681 GGKSISQLINNKVN
+681 GGKSISQLINNKAN

-716 RTVNLGLIDQL
+716 NTVNLGLIDQL
-727 GFISITKLPQ
+727 GFISIKKLPQ
-737 LNFGISLIPYAGSIS
+737 LDFGVSLIPYAGSIS
-752 LPNPNKD
+752 LPNTNPNKD
-759 ENTLTINDNR
+759 ENTLTIEDNR
-769 TSLQTDLADY
+769 FTDR
-779 FVPYKVNIQLSA
+779 
-791 FKQGKEK
+791 FK
-798 GLQGSSI
+798 
-805 TLTFPNE
+805 
-812 NTVTVSSEQTD
+812 
-823 KQLLLTQQPSQNT
+823 
-836 EDITKFKNISLNV
+836 
-849 PQKSIATIIKPGT
+849 
-862 YTATMTYEIEDTP
+862 

>member
-1 MKHKLEIKTLRREV
+1 
-15 ICMKWMSK
+15 MKWMSK

-45 INTGVTT
+45 INTAVTT

-60 LNSLKESQV
+60 LNSLKESQAS
-69 FLPDQRESLTQKN
+69 LPDQRELLTQKN
-82 QTLTSLMQPLNQ
+82 QTLMSLMQPLNQ
-94 LKQSEG
+94 FKQSEG

-108 GDFELNGNYSF
+108 GDFELHGNYSF
-119 DDTADSGSVKLNWDK
+119 DDIADSGSVKLNWVG

-139 DGYKVKR
+139 DGYKVER
-146 STDNEKWEEISTN
+146 STDDVNWEEISSN

-168 VYPKDANLDAD
+168 VYPNDA
-179 FLIGWMA
+179 
-186 KINAE
+186 
-191 NSIAVESVPLSDFN
+191 
-205 NNPDKYLKADDG
+205 KYLKAWMTPITDSIEVDEVSLEEFNKNYKDYIEDDG
-217 SYKYDGLYFGSADSN
+217 SSIYDGLYFGSADSN
-232 GGWVAGVNDLTEK
+232 GGWVTGVNDLTDK

-264 DTITTAGQG
+264 DTISTAQT
-273 GHPWFNKF
+273 GHKYFNTF
-281 APKLDLWVRGLQ
+281 APKLDLWVRYLPGQ
-293 NQNNDYTMGTNH
+293 STDYKVGNSTN
-305 IWLSGT
+305 WLSSR
-311 QVKFI
+311 QVQISNSGSLTK
-316 DPNGDL
+316 
-322 AQYPNKGL
+322 YPFKITSTVKRISL
-330 PEVMDIQ
+330 
-337 QTHTVDQYY
+337 THTVDQYY

-353 RWMVFLPTFSNNGS
+353 RWMVFVPPFKNNDQGPELK
-367 GSFNEPDYL
+367 EPDYL
-376 YDRQGKKVGDD
+376 YDNQNRKVGDD

-400 QTGHTTGAC
+400 QTGHKNDAC
-409 TPDEAKIIANTIY
+409 TDDEAQIIANTIY

-434 DPKANDKAAPNAPT
+434 DPQAKDKVAPNAPT

-494 VIQQRAL
+494 VIQQQVL

-573 VDRDNNISTVQTTK
+573 VDRDNNISTVQTQK

-604 DSDYNGIIDT
+604 DSNYNGIIDT

-636 ELQQTSNS
+636 ELQQTTNS

-657 YLQSNTYYVGLK
+657 NLQSNTYYVGLK
-669 ISDCRAMFPTVS
+669 ISDCKAMFPTVS

-727 GFISITKLPQ
+727 GFISIKKLPQ
-737 LNFGISLIPYAGSIS
+737 LDFGVSLIPYSGSIR
-752 LPNPNKD
+752 LPNTNPNKD
-759 ENTLTINDNR
+759 ENTLTIEDNR
-769 TSLQTDLADY
+769 TSLQADLSDY

-812 NTVTVSSEQTD
+812 NTVTVSSEQAD

-836 EDITKFKNISLNV
+836 EDTTKFKNISLNV

>member
-1 MKHKLEIKTLRREV
+1 
-15 ICMKWMSK
+15 MKWMPK
-23 FLLILVLISNFIV
+23 FLLILVLIGNFIV
-36 NVSSVAATD
+36 NISTVVATD
-45 INTGVTT
+45 INTAVTT

-60 LNSLKESQV
+60 LNSLKESQAS
-69 FLPDQRESLTQKN
+69 LPDQRELLTQKN

-100 IPSTTIKK
+100 ITSTTIKN
-108 GDFELNGNYSF
+108 GDFELHGNYSF
-119 DDTADSGSVKLNWDK
+119 DDTADSGSVKLNWGK

-146 STDNEKWEEISTN
+146 STDDVNWEEISSN

-168 VYPKDANLDAD
+168 VYPNDA
-179 FLIGWMA
+179 
-186 KINAE
+186 
-191 NSIAVESVPLSDFN
+191 
-205 NNPDKYLKADDG
+205 KYLKKWMEPFADSIEVDEVSLEEFNKNYKYYIKDDG
-217 SYKYDGLYFGSADSN
+217 SSIYDGLYFGSADSN
-232 GGWVAGVNDLTEK
+232 GGWVAGVNDLTDK

-281 APKLDLWVRGLQ
+281 APKLDLWVKDLK
-293 NQNNDYTMGTNH
+293 NQNNDYSMGANH

-311 QVKFI
+311 KVKFI

-330 PEVMDIQ
+330 PEVMEIQ

-353 RWMVFLPTFSNNGS
+353 RWMVFLPTFTNNGS

-376 YDRQGKKVGDD
+376 YDSQHRKVGDD

-400 QTGHTTGAC
+400 QTGHKTGAC
-409 TPDEAKIIANTIY
+409 TDDEAKIIANTIY
-422 YTSTLNTSNSGT
+422 YTSNLNTSNSGT
-434 DPKANDKAAPNAPT
+434 DPKADDKAAPNTPT

-457 KFDLTINSQD
+457 KFDLTINSRD

-480 NDKTTNKLTPKSSD
+480 NDKTTNKTIPKYSD
-494 VIQQRAL
+494 VIQQQVL

-509 AIDSNSNPGTNA
+509 AIDSNPNPGTNA

-554 TLTNQ
+554 TLTND

-573 VDRDNNISTVQTTK
+573 VDRDNNISTVQTKK

-592 LSNRSVKVKVWM
+592 SSNRSVKVKVWM
-604 DSDYNGIIDT
+604 DSNYNGIIDT
-614 NEKIKANMPIHI
+614 NEKIKDNMPIHI

-636 ELQQTSNS
+636 ELQQTTNS

-657 YLQSNTYYVGLK
+657 NLQSNTYYVGLK

-716 RTVNLGLIDQL
+716 NTVNLGLIDQL
-727 GFISITKLPQ
+727 GFISIKKLPQ
-737 LNFGISLIPYAGSIS
+737 LDFGVSLIPYSGSIR
-752 LPNPNKD
+752 LPNTNPNKD
-759 ENTLTINDNR
+759 ENTLTIEDNR
-769 TSLQTDLADY
+769 TSLQADLSDY

-836 EDITKFKNISLNV
+836 EDTTKFKNISLNV

-862 YTATMTYEIEDTP
+862 YTATMTYEIENTP

>member
-1 MKHKLEIKTLRREV
+1 
-15 ICMKWMSK
+15 MKWMSK
-23 FLLILVLISNFIV
+23 FLLILVLIGNCIV

-45 INTGVTT
+45 INTAVTT

-60 LNSLKESQV
+60 LNSLKESQAS
-69 FLPDQRESLTQKN
+69 LLDRRELLTQKN

-100 IPSTTIKK
+100 ITSTTIKK
-108 GDFELNGNYSF
+108 GDFELHGNYSF
-119 DDTADSGSVKLNWDK
+119 DDTADSGSVKLNWVG

-139 DGYKVKR
+139 DGYKVER
-146 STDNEKWEEISTN
+146 STDDVNWEEISSN

-168 VYPKDANLDAD
+168 VYPNDA
-179 FLIGWMA
+179 
-186 KINAE
+186 
-191 NSIAVESVPLSDFN
+191 
-205 NNPDKYLKADDG
+205 KYLKAWMTPITDSIEVDEVSLEEFNKNYKDYIEDDG
-217 SYKYDGLYFGSADSN
+217 SSIYDGLYFGSADSN
-232 GGWVAGVNDLTEK
+232 GGWVTGVNDLTDK

-264 DTITTAGQG
+264 DTISTAGQG

-281 APKLDLWVRGLQ
+281 APKLDLWVRYLPGQ
-293 NQNNDYTMGTNH
+293 STDYKVGNSTN
-305 IWLSGT
+305 WLSSRKVQISNSGSLT
-311 QVKFI
+311 KYPFKITSTVK
-316 DPNGDL
+316 
-322 AQYPNKGL
+322 
-330 PEVMDIQ
+330 DISL
-337 QTHTVDQYY
+337 THTVDQYY

-353 RWMVFLPTFSNNGS
+353 RWMVFVPPFKNNDQGPELK
-367 GSFNEPDYL
+367 EPDYL
-376 YDRQGKKVGDD
+376 YDNQNRKVGDD

-400 QTGHTTGAC
+400 QTGHKNDAC
-409 TPDEAKIIANTIY
+409 TDDEAKIIANTIY

-434 DPKANDKAAPNAPT
+434 DPKANDKAAPNAPI

-480 NDKTTNKLTPKSSD
+480 NDKTSNKLTPKSSD
-494 VIQQRAL
+494 VIQQQAL

-554 TLTNQ
+554 TLTND

-573 VDRDNNISTVQTTK
+573 VDRDNNISTVQTQK

-592 LSNRSVKVKVWM
+592 PSKRSVKVKVWM
-604 DSDYNGIIDT
+604 DSNYNGIIDT
-614 NEKIKANMPIHI
+614 NEKIKDNMPIHI

-636 ELQQTSNS
+636 ELQQTTNS

-657 YLQSNTYYVGLK
+657 NLQSNTYYVGLK

-727 GFISITKLPQ
+727 GFISIKKLPQ
-737 LNFGISLIPYAGSIS
+737 LDFGVSLIPYSGSIR
-752 LPNPNKD
+752 LPNTNPNKD
-759 ENTLTINDNR
+759 ENTLTIEDNR
-769 TSLQTDLADY
+769 TSLQADLSDY

-805 TLTFPNE
+805 TLTFPND

-836 EDITKFKNISLNV
+836 EDTTKFKNISLNV
-849 PQKSIATIIKPGT
+849 PQKSVATIIKPGT
-862 YTATMTYEIEDTP
+862 YTATMTYEIENTP

>member
-1 MKHKLEIKTLRREV
+1 MLKQKLEIKTLRKEV
-15 ICMKWMSK
+15 ICMKWMPK

-52 SLENENDF
+52 ILENENDF
-60 LNSLKESQV
+60 LNSLKESQAS
-69 FLPDQRESLTQKN
+69 LPDQRELLTQKN
-82 QTLTSLMQPLNQ
+82 QTLTSLMQMLNQ

-100 IPSTTIKK
+100 ITSTTIKK
-108 GDFELNGNYSF
+108 GDFELHGNYSF
-119 DDTADSGSVKLNWDK
+119 DDIADSGSVKLNWVG

-139 DGYKVKR
+139 DGYKVER
-146 STDNEKWEEISTN
+146 STDDVNWEEISSN

-168 VYPKDANLDAD
+168 VYPNDA
-179 FLIGWMA
+179 
-186 KINAE
+186 
-191 NSIAVESVPLSDFN
+191 
-205 NNPDKYLKADDG
+205 KYLKAWMTPITDSIEVDEVSLEEFNKNYKDYIEDDG
-217 SYKYDGLYFGSADSN
+217 SSIYDGLYFGSADSN
-232 GGWVAGVNDLTEK
+232 GGWVTGVNDLTDK

-264 DTITTAGQG
+264 DTISTAQT
-273 GHPWFNKF
+273 GHKYFNTF
-281 APKLDLWVRGLQ
+281 APKLDLWVRYLPGQ
-293 NQNNDYTMGTNH
+293 STDYKVGNSTN
-305 IWLSGT
+305 WLSSR
-311 QVKFI
+311 QVQISNSGSLTK
-316 DPNGDL
+316 
-322 AQYPNKGL
+322 YPFKITSTVKGISL
-330 PEVMDIQ
+330 
-337 QTHTVDQYY
+337 THTVDQYY

-353 RWMVFLPTFSNNGS
+353 RWMVFVPPFKNNDQGPELK
-367 GSFNEPDYL
+367 EPDYL
-376 YDRQGKKVGDD
+376 YDNQNRKVGDD

-400 QTGHTTGAC
+400 QTGHITGSC

-494 VIQQRAL
+494 VIQQQVL

-509 AIDSNSNPGTNA
+509 AIDSNPNPGTNA

-554 TLTNQ
+554 TLTND

-592 LSNRSVKVKVWM
+592 HSNRSVKVKVWM
-604 DSDYNGIIDT
+604 DSNYNGIIDT

-636 ELQQTSNS
+636 ELQQTSNI

-657 YLQSNTYYVGLK
+657 NLQSNTYYVGLK

-681 GGKSISQLINNKVN
+681 GGKSISQLINNKAN

-716 RTVNLGLIDQL
+716 RTINLGLIDQL
-727 GFISITKLPQ
+727 GFISIKKLPQ

-752 LPNPNKD
+752 LPNTNPNKD
-759 ENTLTINDNR
+759 ENTLTIEDNR
-769 TSLQTDLADY
+769 TSLQTDLSDY

-805 TLTFPNE
+805 TLIFPND

-823 KQLLLTQQPSQNT
+823 KQLLLTQQPSQNI
-836 EDITKFKNISLNV
+836 EDTTKFKNISLNV

>member
-1 MKHKLEIKTLRREV
+1 MLKPKLEIKTLRREV
-15 ICMKWMSK
+15 ICMKWMPK
-23 FLLILVLISNFIV
+23 FLLILVLIGNFLV
-36 NVSSVAATD
+36 NISSVAATD
-45 INTGVTT
+45 INTAVTT

-60 LNSLKESQV
+60 LNSLKESQAS
-69 FLPDQRESLTQKN
+69 LPDQRELLTQKN
-82 QTLTSLMQPLNQ
+82 QTLMSLMQPLNQ
-94 LKQSEG
+94 FKQSEG

-108 GDFELNGNYSF
+108 GDFELHGNYSF
-119 DDTADSGSVKLNWDK
+119 DDIADSGSVKLNWVG

-139 DGYKVKR
+139 DGYKVER
-146 STDNEKWEEISTN
+146 STDDVNWEEISSN

-168 VYPKDANLDAD
+168 VYPNDA
-179 FLIGWMA
+179 
-186 KINAE
+186 
-191 NSIAVESVPLSDFN
+191 
-205 NNPDKYLKADDG
+205 KYLKAWMTPITDSIEVDEVSLEEFNKNYKDYIEDDG
-217 SYKYDGLYFGSADSN
+217 SSIYDGLYFGSADSN
-232 GGWVAGVNDLTEK
+232 GGWVTGVNDLTDK

-264 DTITTAGQG
+264 DTISTAQT
-273 GHPWFNKF
+273 GHKYFNTF
-281 APKLDLWVRGLQ
+281 APKLDLWVRYLPGQ
-293 NQNNDYTMGTNH
+293 STDYKVGNSTN
-305 IWLSGT
+305 WLSSR
-311 QVKFI
+311 QVQISNSGSLTK
-316 DPNGDL
+316 
-322 AQYPNKGL
+322 YPFKITST
-330 PEVMDIQ
+330 VKDISL
-337 QTHTVDQYY
+337 THTVDQYY

-353 RWMVFLPTFSNNGS
+353 RWMVFVPPFKNNDQGPELK
-367 GSFNEPDYL
+367 EPDYL
-376 YDRQGKKVGDD
+376 YDNQNRKVGDD

-400 QTGHTTGAC
+400 QTGHITGSC

-434 DPKANDKAAPNAPT
+434 DPQAKDKVAPNTPN

-457 KFDLTINSQD
+457 KFDLTIKSQD

-480 NDKTTNKLTPKSSD
+480 NDKTSNKLTPKSSD
-494 VIQQRAL
+494 VIQQQVL

-554 TLTNQ
+554 TLTND

-604 DSDYNGIIDT
+604 DSNYNGIIDT
-614 NEKIKANMPIHI
+614 NEKIKANIPIHI

-657 YLQSNTYYVGLK
+657 NLQSNTYYVGLK

-727 GFISITKLPQ
+727 GFISIKKLPQ
-737 LNFGISLIPYAGSIS
+737 LDFGVSLIPYSGSIR
-752 LPNPNKD
+752 LPNTNPNKD
-759 ENTLTINDNR
+759 ENTLTIEDNR
-769 TSLQTDLADY
+769 TSLQADLSDY

-836 EDITKFKNISLNV
+836 EDTTKFKNISLNV
-849 PQKSIATIIKPGT
+849 PQKSVATIIKPGT
-862 YTATMTYEIEDTP
+862 YTATMTYEIENTP

>member
-1 MKHKLEIKTLRREV
+1 MLKHKLEIKTLRREV
-15 ICMKWMSK
+15 ICMKWMPK
-23 FLLILVLISNFIV
+23 FLLILVLIGNFIV
-36 NVSSVAATD
+36 NISTVVATD
-45 INTGVTT
+45 INTAVTT

-60 LNSLKESQV
+60 LNSLKESQAS
-69 FLPDQRESLTQKN
+69 LPDQRELLTQKN

-100 IPSTTIKK
+100 ITSTTIKN
-108 GDFELNGNYSF
+108 GDFELHGNYSF
-119 DDTADSGSVKLNWDK
+119 DDTADSGSVKLNWGK

-146 STDNEKWEEISTN
+146 STDDVNWEEISSN

-168 VYPKDANLDAD
+168 VYPNDA
-179 FLIGWMA
+179 
-186 KINAE
+186 
-191 NSIAVESVPLSDFN
+191 
-205 NNPDKYLKADDG
+205 KYLKKWMEPFADSIEVDEVSLEEFNKNYKYYIKDDG
-217 SYKYDGLYFGSADSN
+217 SSIYDGLYFGSADSN
-232 GGWVAGVNDLTEK
+232 GGWVAGVNDLTDK

-281 APKLDLWVRGLQ
+281 APKLDLWVKDLK
-293 NQNNDYTMGTNH
+293 NQNNDYSMGANH

-311 QVKFI
+311 KVKFI

-330 PEVMDIQ
+330 PEVMEIQ

-353 RWMVFLPTFSNNGS
+353 RWMVFLPTFTNNGS

-376 YDRQGKKVGDD
+376 YDSQHRKVGDD

-400 QTGHTTGAC
+400 QTGHKTGAC
-409 TPDEAKIIANTIY
+409 TDDEAKIIANTIY
-422 YTSTLNTSNSGT
+422 YTSNLNTSNSGT
-434 DPKANDKAAPNAPT
+434 DPKADDKAAPNTPT

-457 KFDLTINSQD
+457 KFDLTINSRD

-480 NDKTTNKLTPKSSD
+480 NDKTTNKTIPKYSD
-494 VIQQRAL
+494 VIQQQVL

-509 AIDSNSNPGTNA
+509 AIDSNPNPGTNA

-554 TLTNQ
+554 TLTND

-573 VDRDNNISTVQTTK
+573 VDRDNNISTVQTKK

-592 LSNRSVKVKVWM
+592 SSNRSVKVKVWM
-604 DSDYNGIIDT
+604 DSNYNGIIDT
-614 NEKIKANMPIHI
+614 NEKIKDNMPIHI

-636 ELQQTSNS
+636 ELQQTTNS

-657 YLQSNTYYVGLK
+657 NLQSNTYYVGLK

-716 RTVNLGLIDQL
+716 NTVNLGLIDQL
-727 GFISITKLPQ
+727 GFISIKKLPQ
-737 LNFGISLIPYAGSIS
+737 LDFGVSLIPYSGSIR
-752 LPNPNKD
+752 LPNTNPNKD
-759 ENTLTINDNR
+759 ENTLTIEDNR
-769 TSLQTDLADY
+769 TSLQADLSDY

-836 EDITKFKNISLNV
+836 EDTTKFKNISLNV

-862 YTATMTYEIEDTP
+862 YTATMTYEIENTP

>member
-1 MKHKLEIKTLRREV
+1 
-15 ICMKWMSK
+15 MKWMPK
-23 FLLILVLISNFIV
+23 FLLILVLIGNFLV
-36 NVSSVAATD
+36 NISSVAATD
-45 INTGVTT
+45 INTTVTT

-60 LNSLKESQV
+60 LNSLKESQAS
-69 FLPDQRESLTQKN
+69 LPDQRELLTQKN
-82 QTLTSLMQPLNQ
+82 QTLTSLMQMLNQ
-94 LKQSEG
+94 LKQSER
-100 IPSTTIKK
+100 ITSTTIKK
-108 GDFELNGNYSF
+108 GDFELHGNYSF
-119 DDTADSGSVKLNWDK
+119 DDIADSGSVKLNWVG

-139 DGYKVKR
+139 DGYKVER
-146 STDNEKWEEISTN
+146 STDDVNWEEISSN

-168 VYPKDANLDAD
+168 VYPNDA
-179 FLIGWMA
+179 
-186 KINAE
+186 
-191 NSIAVESVPLSDFN
+191 
-205 NNPDKYLKADDG
+205 KYLKAWMTPITDSIEVDEVSLEEFNKNYKDYIEDDG
-217 SYKYDGLYFGSADSN
+217 SSIYDGLYFGSADSN
-232 GGWVAGVNDLTEK
+232 GGWVTGVNDLTDK

-264 DTITTAGQG
+264 DTISTAQT
-273 GHPWFNKF
+273 GHKYFNTF
-281 APKLDLWVRGLQ
+281 APKLDLWVRYLPGQ
-293 NQNNDYTMGTNH
+293 STDYKVGNSTN
-305 IWLSGT
+305 WLSSR
-311 QVKFI
+311 QVQISNSGSLTK
-316 DPNGDL
+316 
-322 AQYPNKGL
+322 YPFKITSTVKGISL
-330 PEVMDIQ
+330 
-337 QTHTVDQYY
+337 THTVDQYY

-353 RWMVFLPTFSNNGS
+353 RWMVFVPPFKNNDQGPELK
-367 GSFNEPDYL
+367 EPDYL
-376 YDRQGKKVGDD
+376 YDNQNRKVGDD

-400 QTGHTTGAC
+400 QTGHITGSC

-494 VIQQRAL
+494 VIQQQAL

-509 AIDSNSNPGTNA
+509 AIDSNPNPGTNA

-554 TLTNQ
+554 TLTND

-592 LSNRSVKVKVWM
+592 HSNRSVKVKVWM
-604 DSDYNGIIDT
+604 DSNYNGIIDT

-644 TIKTGND
+644 TIQTGND

-657 YLQSNTYYVGLK
+657 NLQSNTYYVGLK

-681 GGKSISQLINNKVN
+681 GGKSISQLINNKAN

-716 RTVNLGLIDQL
+716 RTINLGLIDQL
-727 GFISITKLPQ
+727 GFISIKKLPQ

-752 LPNPNKD
+752 LPNTNPNKD
-759 ENTLTINDNR
+759 ENTLTIEDNR
-769 TSLQTDLADY
+769 TSLQTDLSDY

-805 TLTFPNE
+805 TLIFPND

-823 KQLLLTQQPSQNT
+823 KQLLLTQQPSQNI
-836 EDITKFKNISLNV
+836 EDTTKFKNISLNV

>member
-1 MKHKLEIKTLRREV
+1 MLKPKLEIKTLRREV
-15 ICMKWMSK
+15 ICMKWMPK
-23 FLLILVLISNFIV
+23 FLLILVLIGNFLV
-36 NVSSVAATD
+36 NISSVAATD
-45 INTGVTT
+45 INTTVTT

-60 LNSLKESQV
+60 LNSLKESQAS
-69 FLPDQRESLTQKN
+69 LPDQRELLTQKN
-82 QTLTSLMQPLNQ
+82 QTLTSLMQMLNQ
-94 LKQSEG
+94 LKQSER
-100 IPSTTIKK
+100 ITSTTIKK
-108 GDFELNGNYSF
+108 GDFELHGNYSF
-119 DDTADSGSVKLNWDK
+119 DDIADSGSVKLNWVG

-139 DGYKVKR
+139 DGYKVER
-146 STDNEKWEEISTN
+146 STDDVNWEEISSN

-168 VYPKDANLDAD
+168 VYPNDA
-179 FLIGWMA
+179 
-186 KINAE
+186 
-191 NSIAVESVPLSDFN
+191 
-205 NNPDKYLKADDG
+205 KYLKAWMTPITDSIEVDEVSLEEFNKNYKDYIEDDG
-217 SYKYDGLYFGSADSN
+217 SSIYDGLYFGSADSN
-232 GGWVAGVNDLTEK
+232 GGWVTGVNDLTDK

-264 DTITTAGQG
+264 DTISTAQT
-273 GHPWFNKF
+273 GHKYFNTF
-281 APKLDLWVRGLQ
+281 APKLDLWVRYLPGQ
-293 NQNNDYTMGTNH
+293 STDYKVGNSTN
-305 IWLSGT
+305 WLSSR
-311 QVKFI
+311 QVQISNSGSLTK
-316 DPNGDL
+316 
-322 AQYPNKGL
+322 YPFKITSTVKGISL
-330 PEVMDIQ
+330 
-337 QTHTVDQYY
+337 THTVDQYY

-353 RWMVFLPTFSNNGS
+353 RWMVFVPPFKNNDQGPELK
-367 GSFNEPDYL
+367 EPDYL
-376 YDRQGKKVGDD
+376 YDNQNRKVGDD

-400 QTGHTTGAC
+400 QTGHITGSC

-494 VIQQRAL
+494 VIQQQAL

-509 AIDSNSNPGTNA
+509 AIDSNPNPGTNA

-554 TLTNQ
+554 TLTND

-592 LSNRSVKVKVWM
+592 HSNRSVKVKVWM
-604 DSDYNGIIDT
+604 DSNYNGIIDT

-644 TIKTGND
+644 TIQTGND

-657 YLQSNTYYVGLK
+657 NLQSNTYYVGLK

-681 GGKSISQLINNKVN
+681 GGKSISQLINNKAN

-716 RTVNLGLIDQL
+716 RTINLGLIDQL
-727 GFISITKLPQ
+727 GFISIKKLPQ

-752 LPNPNKD
+752 LPNTNPNKD
-759 ENTLTINDNR
+759 ENTLTIEDNR
-769 TSLQTDLADY
+769 TSLQTDLSDY

-805 TLTFPNE
+805 TLIFPND

-823 KQLLLTQQPSQNT
+823 KQLLLTQQPSQNI
-836 EDITKFKNISLNV
+836 EDTTKFKNISLNV

>member
-1 MKHKLEIKTLRREV
+1 MLKPKLEIKTLRREV
-15 ICMKWMSK
+15 ICMKWMPK
-23 FLLILVLISNFIV
+23 FLLILVLIGNFLV
-36 NVSSVAATD
+36 NISSVAATD
-45 INTGVTT
+45 INTTVTT

-60 LNSLKESQV
+60 LNSLKESQAS
-69 FLPDQRESLTQKN
+69 LPDQRELLTQKN
-82 QTLTSLMQPLNQ
+82 QTLTSLMQMLNQ
-94 LKQSEG
+94 LKQSER
-100 IPSTTIKK
+100 ITSTTIKK
-108 GDFELNGNYSF
+108 GDFELHGNYSF
-119 DDTADSGSVKLNWDK
+119 DDIADSGSVKLNWVG

-139 DGYKVKR
+139 DGYKVER
-146 STDNEKWEEISTN
+146 STDDVNWEEISSN

-168 VYPKDANLDAD
+168 VYPNDA
-179 FLIGWMA
+179 
-186 KINAE
+186 
-191 NSIAVESVPLSDFN
+191 
-205 NNPDKYLKADDG
+205 KYLKAWMTPITDSIEVDEVSLEEFNKNYKDYIEDDG
-217 SYKYDGLYFGSADSN
+217 SSIYDGLYFGSADSN
-232 GGWVAGVNDLTEK
+232 GGWVTGVNDLTDK

-264 DTITTAGQG
+264 DTISTAQT
-273 GHPWFNKF
+273 GHKYFNTF
-281 APKLDLWVRGLQ
+281 APKLDLWVRYLPGQ
-293 NQNNDYTMGTNH
+293 STDYKVGNSTN
-305 IWLSGT
+305 WLSSR
-311 QVKFI
+311 QVQISNSGSLTK
-316 DPNGDL
+316 
-322 AQYPNKGL
+322 YPFKITSTVKGISL
-330 PEVMDIQ
+330 
-337 QTHTVDQYY
+337 THTVDQYY

-353 RWMVFLPTFSNNGS
+353 RWMVFVPPFKNNDQGPELK
-367 GSFNEPDYL
+367 EPDYL
-376 YDRQGKKVGDD
+376 YDNQNRKVGDD

-400 QTGHTTGAC
+400 QTGHITGSC

-494 VIQQRAL
+494 VIQQQVL

-509 AIDSNSNPGTNA
+509 AIDSNPNPGTNA

-554 TLTNQ
+554 TLTND

-592 LSNRSVKVKVWM
+592 HSNRSVKVKVWM
-604 DSDYNGIIDT
+604 DSNYNGIIDT

-644 TIKTGND
+644 TIQTGND

-657 YLQSNTYYVGLK
+657 NLQSNTYYVGLK

-681 GGKSISQLINNKVN
+681 GGKSISQLINNKAN

-716 RTVNLGLIDQL
+716 RTINLGLIDQL
-727 GFISITKLPQ
+727 GFISIKKLPQ

-752 LPNPNKD
+752 LPNTNPNKD
-759 ENTLTINDNR
+759 ENTLTIEDNR
-769 TSLQTDLADY
+769 TSLQTDLSDY

-805 TLTFPNE
+805 TLIFPND

-823 KQLLLTQQPSQNT
+823 KQLLLTQQPSQNI
-836 EDITKFKNISLNV
+836 EDTTKFKNISLNV

>member
-1 MKHKLEIKTLRREV
+1 
-15 ICMKWMSK
+15 MKWMSK
-23 FLLILVLISNFIV
+23 FLLILVLIGNFIG
-36 NVSSVAATD
+36 NISTVAATD
-45 INTGVTT
+45 INTAVTT

-60 LNSLKESQV
+60 LNSLKESQAS
-69 FLPDQRESLTQKN
+69 LPDQRELLTQKN
-82 QTLTSLMQPLNQ
+82 QTLMSLMQPLNQ
-94 LKQSEG
+94 FKQSEG

-108 GDFELNGNYSF
+108 GDFELHGNYSF
-119 DDTADSGSVKLNWDK
+119 DDIADSGSVKLNWVG

-139 DGYKVKR
+139 DGYKVER
-146 STDNEKWEEISTN
+146 STDDVNWEEISSN

-168 VYPKDANLDAD
+168 VYPNDA
-179 FLIGWMA
+179 
-186 KINAE
+186 
-191 NSIAVESVPLSDFN
+191 
-205 NNPDKYLKADDG
+205 KYLKAWMTPITDSIEVDEVSLEEFNKNYKDYIEDDG
-217 SYKYDGLYFGSADSN
+217 SSIYDGLYFGSADSN
-232 GGWVAGVNDLTEK
+232 GGWVTGVNDLTDK

-264 DTITTAGQG
+264 DTISTAQT
-273 GHPWFNKF
+273 GHKYFNTF
-281 APKLDLWVRGLQ
+281 APKLDLWVRYLPGQ
-293 NQNNDYTMGTNH
+293 STDYKVGNSTN
-305 IWLSGT
+305 WLSSR
-311 QVKFI
+311 QVQISNSGSLTK
-316 DPNGDL
+316 
-322 AQYPNKGL
+322 YPFKITST
-330 PEVMDIQ
+330 VKDISL
-337 QTHTVDQYY
+337 THTVDQYY

-353 RWMVFLPTFSNNGS
+353 RWMVFVPPFKNNDQGPELK
-367 GSFNEPDYL
+367 EPDYL
-376 YDRQGKKVGDD
+376 YDNQNRKVGDD

-400 QTGHTTGAC
+400 QTGHITGSC

-434 DPKANDKAAPNAPT
+434 DPQAKDKVAPNTPN

-457 KFDLTINSQD
+457 KFDLTIKSQD

-480 NDKTTNKLTPKSSD
+480 NDKTSNKLTPKSSD
-494 VIQQRAL
+494 VIQQQAL

-509 AIDSNSNPGTNA
+509 AIDSTSNPGTNA

-554 TLTNQ
+554 TLTND

-573 VDRDNNISTVQTTK
+573 VDRDNNISTVQTKK

-592 LSNRSVKVKVWM
+592 SSKRSVKIKVWM
-604 DSDYNGIIDT
+604 DSNYNGIIDT

-636 ELQQTSNS
+636 ELQQTTNS

-657 YLQSNTYYVGLK
+657 DLQSNTYYVGLK

-681 GGKSISQLINNKVN
+681 GGKSISQLINNKAN

-759 ENTLTINDNR
+759 ENTLTIEDNR
-769 TSLQTDLADY
+769 TSLQTDLSDY

-812 NTVTVSSEQTD
+812 NTVTVSSEQAD

>member
-1 MKHKLEIKTLRREV
+1 
-15 ICMKWMSK
+15 MKWMSK
-23 FLLILVLISNFIV
+23 FLLILVLIGNFIG
-36 NVSSVAATD
+36 NISTVAATD
-45 INTGVTT
+45 INTAVTT

-60 LNSLKESQV
+60 LNSLKESQAS
-69 FLPDQRESLTQKN
+69 LPDQRELLTQKN
-82 QTLTSLMQPLNQ
+82 QTLMSLMQPLNQ
-94 LKQSEG
+94 FKQSEG

-108 GDFELNGNYSF
+108 GDFELHGNYSF
-119 DDTADSGSVKLNWDK
+119 DDIADSGSVKLNWVG

-139 DGYKVKR
+139 DGYKVER
-146 STDNEKWEEISTN
+146 STDDVNWEEISSN

-168 VYPKDANLDAD
+168 VYPNDA
-179 FLIGWMA
+179 
-186 KINAE
+186 
-191 NSIAVESVPLSDFN
+191 
-205 NNPDKYLKADDG
+205 KYLKAWMTPITDSIEVDEVSLEEFNKNYKDYIEDDG
-217 SYKYDGLYFGSADSN
+217 SSIYDGLYFGSADSN
-232 GGWVAGVNDLTEK
+232 GGWVTGVNDLTDK

-264 DTITTAGQG
+264 DTISTAQT
-273 GHPWFNKF
+273 GHKYFNTF
-281 APKLDLWVRGLQ
+281 APKLDLWVRYLPGQ
-293 NQNNDYTMGTNH
+293 STDYKVGNSTN
-305 IWLSGT
+305 WLSSR
-311 QVKFI
+311 QVQISNSGSLTK
-316 DPNGDL
+316 
-322 AQYPNKGL
+322 YPFKITST
-330 PEVMDIQ
+330 VKDISL
-337 QTHTVDQYY
+337 THTVDQYY

-353 RWMVFLPTFSNNGS
+353 RWMVFVPPFKNNDQGPELK
-367 GSFNEPDYL
+367 EPDYL
-376 YDRQGKKVGDD
+376 YDNQNRKVGDD

-400 QTGHTTGAC
+400 QTGHITGSC

-434 DPKANDKAAPNAPT
+434 DPQAKDKVAPNTPN

-457 KFDLTINSQD
+457 KFDLTIKSQD

-480 NDKTTNKLTPKSSD
+480 NDKTSNKLTPKSSD
-494 VIQQRAL
+494 VIQQQAL

-509 AIDSNSNPGTNA
+509 AIDSTSNPGTNA

-554 TLTNQ
+554 TLTND

-573 VDRDNNISTVQTTK
+573 VDRDNNISTVQTKK

-592 LSNRSVKVKVWM
+592 SSKRSVKIKVWM
-604 DSDYNGIIDT
+604 DSNYNGIIDT
-614 NEKIKANMPIHI
+614 NEKIKDNMPIHI

-636 ELQQTSNS
+636 ELQQTTNS
-644 TIKTGND
+644 TIKTGDD

-657 YLQSNTYYVGLK
+657 NLQSNTYYVGLK

-681 GGKSISQLINNKVN
+681 GGKSISQLINNKAN

-716 RTVNLGLIDQL
+716 RTVNLGLIEQL
-727 GFISITKLPQ
+727 GFISIKKLPQ
-737 LNFGISLIPYAGSIS
+737 LDFGVSLIPYSGSIR
-752 LPNPNKD
+752 LPNTNPNKD
-759 ENTLTINDNR
+759 ENTLTIEDNR
-769 TSLQTDLADY
+769 TSLQADLSDY

-805 TLTFPNE
+805 TLTFPND

-823 KQLLLTQQPSQNT
+823 KQLLLAQQPSQNT
-836 EDITKFKNISLNV
+836 EDNTKFKNISLNV
-849 PQKSIATIIKPGT
+849 PQKSVATIIKPGT
-862 YTATMTYEIEDTP
+862 YTATMTYEIENTP